1 MSDRASDWPSS
12 RPPSSRWTTTL
23 TRGGRWRASS
33 GRWSVSVLTSLIA
46 LPRRM
51 LTPGYRPSA
60 FLRLGVA
67 STETLR
73 GPAAVE
79 HPLRPGHALGDTF
92 DLRGARGHRGGAAV
106 AARLRDH
113 DSDRHRHERRAQHAA
128 AALFGLDPAPV
139 AVDRVV
145 ESRDRLVESLGD
157 LGGDHLRHARLGQ
170 DHEVVAADVARE
182 VLSGVVLF
190 QDLEDDRRQRLDDVV
205 AAQEAVVVVV
215 ALEGIDV
222 GVEHREAL
230 ALSQA
235 PADLAEDVAV
245 AAHAGERAQPPR
257 GRGARHHR
265 PQPGHELFGHE
276 WFGHVV
282 VGAREQVLDFV
293 LE

>member
-1 MSDRASDWPSS
+1 M
-12 RPPSSRWTTTL
+12 PPSSRWTTTL

-33 GRWSVSVLTSLIA
+33 GRSSVSVLTSLMA
-46 LPRRM
+46 LSRRM
-51 LTPGYRPSA
+51 LAPGYRTAVSLRMGAASA
-60 FLRLGVA
+60 EAR
-67 STETLR
+67 R
-73 GPAAVE
+73 GTAAVE
-79 HPLRPGHALGDTF
+79 PPLRPGHALGDTF
-92 DLRGARGHRGGAAV
+92 DLRRARGHRGGAAV

-113 DSDRHRHERRAQHAA
+113 DSDRHRQEGGAQHAA

-157 LGGDHLRHARLGQ
+157 LGGDHLRHAWLGQ

-182 VLSGVVLF
+182 VLSRVVLL
-190 QDLEDDRRQRLDDVV
+190 QDLEDDGRERLDHVV
-205 AAQEAVVVVV
+205 AAQEAIVVVV

-230 ALSQA
+230 ALSKA

-257 GRGARHHR
+257 GRGARQDR
-265 PQPGHELFGHE
+265 AQPGHDAFGHE
-276 WFGHVV
+276 WFVSV
-282 VGAREQVLDFV
+282 
-293 LE
+293 